1 MPTGLVYNTTDK
13 YRLNKIFGKQE
24 RMTKQF
30 LLYNEWT
37 TVLWKKELFGEVDAA
52 LSACTMKWVVVENGE
67 VSRGTG
73 GSGGG
78 EEVEKNSKNKKK
90 KILSIYT
97 VISKEV

>member
-1 MPTGLVYNTTDK
+1 
-13 YRLNKIFGKQE
+13 
-24 RMTKQF
+24 MTKQF
-30 LLYNEWT
+30 LLHIEWT
-37 TVLWKKELFGEVDAA
+37 TVLWKRELFGEVEAS

-90 KILSIYT
+90 KILSIYI